1 MVNRS
6 SSSGLSVAVMGKQ
19 SSKYNA
25 QEGALLL
32 DWVKQI
38 TGQNTVNV
46 DGSRENFVAQLKDG
60 TLLCNLANTLVPGS
74 VKDVVVQAKTK
85 SSSIFQQINNLELFI
100 DFCHKQGVL
109 KQELFRAVDLVE
121 ERDLYSVCMT
131 LTSLGRIM
139 VKRGKPGPRRVS
151 AHEIVNLPLADQMRI
166 QEIKTF

>member
-1 MVNRS
+1 
-6 SSSGLSVAVMGKQ
+6 Q

-74 VKDVVVQAKTK
+74 VKDVVVQTKTK
-85 SSSIFQQINNLELFI
+85 SSSTFQQINNLELFI
-100 DFCHKQGVL
+100 DF
-109 KQELFRAVDLVE
+109 FDLVE

-139 VKRGKPGPRRVS
+139 VKRGKLGPRRVS
-151 AHEIVNLPLADQMRI
+151 AHEIVNLPLSDQMRI